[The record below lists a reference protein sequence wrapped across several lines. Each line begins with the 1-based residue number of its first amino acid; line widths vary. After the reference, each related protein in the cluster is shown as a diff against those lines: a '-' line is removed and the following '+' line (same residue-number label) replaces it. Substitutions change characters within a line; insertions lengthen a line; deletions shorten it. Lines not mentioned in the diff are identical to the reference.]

1 MAIKIFVDGNSTL
14 TVADNNVSVV
24 GAAAGSETVKI
35 LAGVTGTTLDSNIEK
50 IELSDTDPSTV
61 IRTKS

>member
-35 LAGVTGTTLDSNIEK
+35 LAGVTGTSLDANIEK
-50 IELSDTDPSTV
+50 IELSDTLANS
-61 IRTKS
+61 K